1 MRTTRRS
8 GSGDRRGEIS
18 RVGRKDATPEG
29 REAIRPTTINPA
41 MMSGIALPVEPDRPW
56 MTCGR
61 TPNMAAAMTGPRSE
75 RIPPTTVYMTKESES
90 NNEKSLGERPVTS
103 TA

>member
-1 MRTTRRS
+1 M
-8 GSGDRRGEIS
+8 D
-18 RVGRKDATPEG
+18 KC
-29 REAIRPTTINPA
+29 AIRPTTINPA